1 MRADICASQSRTA
14 ARSVAAPCTLQPILR
29 PSPLDLERFPI
40 MNRYIDTRGNV
51 SEPLTFCEA
60 IVEGIAPG
68 GGLFVPQ
75 EIPSMSVEEICSLA
89 GLSYAQR
96 AARLYR
102 AFGVDVA
109 DDAVDALMAG
119 AYGTQFD
126 DARIAPVVDL
136 GNGVH
141 ILELFHGPTSAFKD
155 MALQC
160 LPRFFEHATGKL
172 RAEGKLDHDHLILVA
187 TSGDT
192 GKAALEGFAG
202 REHVSICVF
211 YPDGGVSDIQLR
223 QMTTQRG
230 DNVNV
235 FAARGDFDDCQT
247 SVKQAFGDAAFCE
260 KLMREHGLA
269 LSSANSINWGRLMP
283 QIVYYMSAYA
293 DMVASGALAAGDA
306 IDICVPTGNFGNI
319 LAAYYAKRIGTP
331 IAHLVCASN
340 ENNVLCD
347 FINTGVY
354 DVRDRKLS
362 LTPSPSM
369 DILVSSNLER
379 QLFELCGRDASRVR
393 AWMADLSHDRRFVVD
408 ADTRA
413 RMQELY
419 AAGYVSNDD
428 CLAEI
433 GRVFSEKH
441 YLLDPHTAVALKVAE
456 ANRSQRPML
465 VASTAH
471 WAKFGPNVWRGLN
484 GLAAAEPLP
493 AEIASL
499 SGVELNRAI
508 AKATGTTVPAGLEA
522 LANLPR
528 RFNTVVEASKD
539 GVESSVLGWLNK

>member
-1 MRADICASQSRTA
+1 
-14 ARSVAAPCTLQPILR
+14 
-29 PSPLDLERFPI
+29 

-51 SEPLTFCEA
+51 NSPLSFCEA

-75 EIPSMSVEEICSLA
+75 EIPSMSVEEICGFATLP
-89 GLSYAQR
+89 YAQR
-96 AARLYR
+96 AARVYR
-102 AFGVDVA
+102 AFGVDV
-109 DDAVDALMAG
+109 DGEAVDALMAG

-126 DARIAPVVDL
+126 DAPVAPVVDL
-136 GNGVH
+136 GDGIH

-160 LPRFFEHATGKL
+160 LPRFFEHATAKL

-223 QMTTQRG
+223 QMTTQQG

-247 SVKQAFGDAAFCE
+247 SVKQAFGDKAFCDR
-260 KLMREHGLA
+260 LLNEHGLA

-293 DMVASGALAAGDA
+293 DLVASGSAAAGDA
-306 IDICVPTGNFGNI
+306 IDVCVPTGNFGNI

-331 IAHLVCASN
+331 IARLVCASN
-340 ENNVLCD
+340 ENNVLTD

-354 DVRDRKLS
+354 DIRNRRLS

-393 AWMADLSHDRRFVVD
+393 AWMADLSRDRRFEVD
-408 ADTRA
+408 DDTRA
-413 RMQELY
+413 RLQELY
-419 AAGYVSNDD
+419 IAGCVDNDA
-428 CLAEI
+428 CLTEI
-433 GRVFSEKH
+433 GRVFAEKH
-441 YLLDPHTAVALKVAE
+441 YLLDPHTAVALKVAQG
-456 ANRSQRPML
+456 ARSERPML

-484 GLAAAEPLP
+484 GLGANEPLP
-493 AEIASL
+493 PEIAAL
-499 SGVELNRAI
+499 SGIELNRSI
-508 AKATGTTVPAGLEA
+508 AESTGTSVPAGLEA
-522 LANLPR
+522 LASLPR
-528 RFNTVVEASKD
+528 RFTTVVEASKA
-539 GVESSVLGWLNK
+539 GIESSVLDWLCD

>member
-1 MRADICASQSRTA
+1 
-14 ARSVAAPCTLQPILR
+14 
-29 PSPLDLERFPI
+29 

-51 SEPLTFCEA
+51 SDPRTFCEA

-75 EIPSMSVEEICSLA
+75 VIPAMSVEEICSLA
-89 GLSYAQR
+89 ELPYAQR

-102 AFGVDVA
+102 AFGIDVA
-109 DDAVDALMAG
+109 DEAIDGLMAG
-119 AYGTQFD
+119 AYGAQFD
-126 DARIAPVVDL
+126 DERIAPVVDL
-136 GNGVH
+136 GDDIHV
-141 ILELFHGPTSAFKD
+141 LELFHGPTSAFKD

-160 LPRFFEHATGKL
+160 LPRFFEHATAQL
-172 RAEGKLDHDHLILVA
+172 RAQGKLDHDHLILVA

-223 QMTTQRG
+223 QMTTQQG

-247 SVKQAFGDAAFCE
+247 SVKQAFGDKAFCDQ
-260 KLMREHGLA
+260 LMREHGLA

-293 DMVASGALAAGDA
+293 DMVASGAVAPGDA
-306 IDICVPTGNFGNI
+306 IDVCVPTGNFGNI

-331 IAHLVCASN
+331 IARLVCASN
-340 ENNVLCD
+340 ENNVLTD

-354 DVRDRKLS
+354 DIRSRRLS

-379 QLFELCGRDASRVR
+379 QLFELSGRDTSRVR
-393 AWMADLSHDRRFVVD
+393 TWMADLSRDRRFEVD

-419 AAGYVSNDD
+419 AAGCVSNDD

-433 GRVFSEKH
+433 GRVFAEKR
-441 YLLDPHTAVALKVAE
+441 YLLDPHTAVALKVAQG
-456 ANRSQRPML
+456 ARSERPML

-484 GLAAAEPLP
+484 GLAADDPLP
-493 AEIASL
+493 AEVAAL
-499 SGVELNRAI
+499 SGIDLNRSI
-508 AKATGTTVPAGLEA
+508 AEATGTTVPAGLEA
-522 LANLPR
+522 LAHLPR
-528 RFNTVVEASKD
+528 RFNTVVEASKT
-539 GVESSVLGWLNK
+539 GIESSVLGWFCG